1 MGKALLGFI
10 TMMLAANLYSE
21 VSVICKGSKKSVFL
35 DIFIT
40 IFKHFICELC
50 KLDFKVYNSK
60 H

>member
-1 MGKALLGFI
+1 MGKVLLVFI
-10 TMMLAANLYSE
+10 SMMLVANLYSE
-21 VSVICKGSKKSVFL
+21 VSVICKGSKKNLFL

-40 IFKHFICELC
+40 ILKHFICELC